1 MPNSKKEV
9 MVWDCKVHNP
19 SCILTQEGGLGCQNS
34 IRVGSC
40 PRPIPR
46 EGTSSLNRIFILRR
60 RTIPANV
67 EPALATGTNS

>member
-19 SCILTQEGGLGCQNS
+19 SCILTQEGGMACQNS
-34 IRVGSC
+34 IRSGSC

-46 EGTSSLNRIFILRR
+46 DGISSLYRVFHVRHMSC
-60 RTIPANV
+60 PANV
-67 EPALATGTNS
+67 EPALATGTNI